1 MMGASETETTGAT
14 EREKR
19 VGGQEREGERES
31 LEPRC
36 GTKDE
41 TLKISAQKSP
51 RHGATGLM
59 AVRHAKSFGEAIPA
73 AHSLC
78 ELAFN
83 SGRAGSWSAAF
94 TFDRRPM

>member
-1 MMGASETETTGAT
+1 
-14 EREKR
+14 
-19 VGGQEREGERES
+19 
-31 LEPRC
+31 
-36 GTKDE
+36 
-41 TLKISAQKSP
+41 
-51 RHGATGLM
+51 M